1 MCKSPR
7 VSSVSPT
14 SASTA
19 DVPAKEITAPSA
31 DDPSAKAPVKTSKP
45 LSCTQ
50 LGRMVCRG
58 VLLLA
63 LGAAFILTSS
73 TLFQLLGDDD
83 DHDGH
88 DDKDDNDK
96 PGLLVVY
103 TIFLLALGWLL
114 VWFLMCVATIQCL
127 RSPEDVAAGRERIE
141 RKLENLVELNFYK
154 RLPQSDRNFMM
165 DKHYIWN
172 VYPLRVPLPQE
183 CDESI
188 RGRSTWTCGDACLG
202 GLGRSSRHEGTGQ
215 VRVCCDVRQLQS
227 QCAGVRAGTVVG
239 LAFALLKLHTKRQ
252 GLKKQELREPAG

>member
-19 DVPAKEITAPSA
+19 DVPAKEINAPSA

-63 LGAAFILTSS
+63 LGAAFILTTA

-96 PGLLVVY
+96 RGLLWAIS
-103 TIFLLALGWLL
+103 IFLLRAISIFLLTLGWLL

-165 DKHYIWN
+165 DKHYM
-172 VYPLRVPLPQE
+172 LECLSSKGTTTTRVRRIDSWEVDL
-183 CDESI
+183 DLWRRMSWGI
-188 RGRSTWTCGDACLG
+188 
-202 GLGRSSRHEGTGQ
+202 GQ
-215 VRVCCDVRQLQS
+215 VVEARGHRAG
-227 QCAGVRAGTVVG
+227 AGV
-239 LAFALLKLHTKRQ
+239 L
-252 GLKKQELREPAG
+252 